1 MLFDR
6 TIKPPEIGNWDETGS
21 TVSELGRKSA
31 MSEPPG
37 LTYLF
42 GVVSEIYP
50 SNGRAVPGLN
60 DMVS

>member
-1 MLFDR
+1 M
-6 TIKPPEIGNWDETGS
+6 GNWDETGS

-31 MSEPPG
+31 ISEPPG

-60 DMVS
+60 DIVS